1 MINTLSLSDY
11 LLIVHISNEEEAL
24 NYFETHLKIAPLQS
38 LVVAISFPK
47 TDAMRNIETSNHVFD
62 YFTGGTVPF
71 VKKWREVFKPYND
84 ENDPIA
90 YLDEKRSIK
99 VGPPFDTFSYEH
111 RIPFDGLR
119 YLRDE
124 TYVDNI
130 VYNNRRKLL
139 DRLITNDS
147 LWESMIHV
155 GATPV
160 EGVEIRERLNVIKLE
175 SASTLIK
182 ELKTLRKDLHW

>member
-1 MINTLSLSDY
+1 MINILSICDY
-11 LLIVHISNEEEAL
+11 LLIVYISNEEDAIS
-24 NYFETHLKIAPLQS
+24 YFETHLKIAPLQS

-99 VGPPFDTFSYEH
+99 VGPFDTFSYEH
-111 RIPFDGLR
+111 KIPFDTLR

-124 TYVDNI
+124 TYVDHI
-130 VYNNRRKLL
+130 VYENRRNLL

-155 GATPV
+155 GATP
-160 EGVEIRERLNVIKLE
+160 EGVEIRERLNVVKLE

-182 ELKTLRKDLHW
+182 ELKALKKDLHR

>member
-71 VKKWREVFKPYND
+71 VKSGV
-84 ENDPIA
+84 
-90 YLDEKRSIK
+90 
-99 VGPPFDTFSYEH
+99 
-111 RIPFDGLR
+111 R
-119 YLRDE
+119 YL
-124 TYVDNI
+124 NPI
-130 VYNNRRKLL
+130 MMK
-139 DRLITNDS
+139 
-147 LWESMIHV
+147 M
-155 GATPV
+155 TP
-160 EGVEIRERLNVIKLE
+160 
-175 SASTLIK
+175 
-182 ELKTLRKDLHW
+182 

>member
-1 MINTLSLSDY
+1 
-11 LLIVHISNEEEAL
+11 
-24 NYFETHLKIAPLQS
+24 
-38 LVVAISFPK
+38 
-47 TDAMRNIETSNHVFD
+47 MRNIETSNHVFD

-99 VGPPFDTFSYEH
+99 VGPFDTFSYEH
-111 RIPFDGLR
+111 KIPFDTLR

-124 TYVDNI
+124 TYVDHI
-130 VYNNRRKLL
+130 VYENRRNLL

-147 LWESMIHV
+147 LWESMIHI
-155 GATPV
+155 GATPEGV
-160 EGVEIRERLNVIKLE
+160 EIVEIRERLNVVKLE
-175 SASTLIK
+175 SASTLIE
-182 ELKTLRKDLHW
+182 ELKALKKDLHR

>member
-11 LLIVHISNEEEAL
+11 LLIVHISNEENAIS
-24 NYFETHLKIAPLQS
+24 YFETHLKIAPLQS

-62 YFTGGTVPF
+62 YFTGDTVPF

-90 YLDEKRSIK
+90 YLDEKWSIK
-99 VGPPFDTFSYEH
+99 VGPFDTFSYEH
-111 RIPFDGLR
+111 KIPFDTLR

-124 TYVDNI
+124 TYVDHI
-130 VYNNRRKLL
+130 VYENRRNLL

-155 GATPV
+155 GATP
-160 EGVEIRERLNVIKLE
+160 EGVEIRERLNVVKLE

-182 ELKTLRKDLHW
+182 ELKALKKDLHR

>member
-24 NYFETHLKIAPLQS
+24 NYFENHLKTAPLQS

-47 TDAMRNIETSNHVFD
+47 TDVMRNHVFD

-84 ENDPIA
+84 ENDLIA

-99 VGPPFDTFSYEH
+99 VGPFDTFSYEH
-111 RIPFDGLR
+111 KIPFDTLR

-124 TYVDNI
+124 TYVDHI
-130 VYNNRRKLL
+130 VYENRRNLL

-155 GATPV
+155 GATP
-160 EGVEIRERLNVIKLE
+160 EGVEIRERLNVVKLE

-182 ELKTLRKDLHW
+182 ELKALKKDLHR

>member
-1 MINTLSLSDY
+1 MINILSICDY
-11 LLIVHISNEEEAL
+11 LLIAHISNEEDAIS
-24 NYFETHLKIAPLQS
+24 YFETHLKIAPLQS

-99 VGPPFDTFSYEH
+99 IPFDT
-111 RIPFDGLR
+111 LR

-124 TYVDNI
+124 TYVDHI
-130 VYNNRRKLL
+130 VYENRRNLL
-139 DRLITNDS
+139 DRFITNDS

-155 GATPV
+155 GATP
-160 EGVEIRERLNVIKLE
+160 EGVEIRERLNVVKLE

-182 ELKTLRKDLHW
+182 ELKALKKDLHR